1 MKQLV
6 VAVIVFIFS
15 AVSLQ
20 AQSDWNHISMHDVV
34 SMDSFTQKGFTLV
47 FINKDSLFNK
57 ETGKRMVDAFFT
69 VYPKEAAL
77 YNPNTLKRVIFIVD
91 PGYNGV
97 AATSGSIVRYN
108 PGWMHKNPNDI
119 DVVTHEV
126 MHIVQS
132 YPHNAGP
139 GWITEGIADYVRATL
154 GVDNKG
160 AGWSMP
166 AFNANQHYENAY
178 RVTARF
184 FVWIEKNKKKGFVQA
199 LDSAMRTHT
208 YTPAFW
214 QTNAGQSVDEL
225 WKEYAVNPSI

>member
-1 MKQLV
+1 MKQL
-6 VAVIVFIFS
+6 AAALIFLFS
-15 AVSLQ
+15 AVLVRAQ
-20 AQSDWNHISMHDVV
+20 ADWNHISMQDVV
-34 SMDSFTQKGFTLV
+34 RMDSFTKKGFTLV
-47 FINKDSLFNK
+47 FINKDSLFN
-57 ETGKRMVDAFFT
+57 EATGKRMVDAFFT

-77 YNPNTLKRVIFIVD
+77 YNKNTLRRVIFIID

-97 AATSGSIVRYN
+97 AATSGAIVRYN
-108 PGWMHKNPNDI
+108 PGWMRDNPNDI

-126 MHIVQS
+126 MHIVQG

-154 GVDNKG
+154 GVDNEG

-166 AFNANQHYENAY
+166 AFNDKQHYENAY

-184 FVWIEKNKKKGFVQA
+184 FVWIEKSKKKGFVQA
-199 LDSAMRTHT
+199 LDAAMRTHS

-214 QTNAGQSVDEL
+214 QSHTGKTVDEL
-225 WKEYAVNPSI
+225 WKEYAANPSI